1 MVLIFRLRKI
11 PISGMWLRFTRYK
24 YTSQVNNNDY
34 SYEISDNN
42 DKKLACSVVDVV
54 RGQVKF
60 KISNPDSL
68 GKQIYFTLKPRVI
81 QFFQVSSI

>member
-1 MVLIFRLRKI
+1 
-11 PISGMWLRFTRYK
+11 MWLGLTRSR

-42 DKKLACSVVDVV
+42 DKKLACFVAGVV

-60 KISNPDSL
+60 KISNPDSQ
-68 GKQIYFTLKPRVI
+68 GKQVYFIFKPRGTV
-81 QFFQVSSI
+81 FPSLFHFN